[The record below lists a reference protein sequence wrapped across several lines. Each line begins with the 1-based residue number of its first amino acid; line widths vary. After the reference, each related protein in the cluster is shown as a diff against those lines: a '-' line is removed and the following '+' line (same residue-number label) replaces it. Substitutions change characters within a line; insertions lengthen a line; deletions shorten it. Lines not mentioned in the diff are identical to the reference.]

1 MFSRIRRSVL
11 VLIGGAAF
19 VFFSSACD
27 NTANG
32 DRCDP
37 FLSHDECANAPTYQC
52 VPSTTSAA
60 ATTACNGEAY
70 CCAVDPVSGNVTS
83 TEFNCIYVQQC
94 IAAGAAAD
102 GGDDGSSSSDSS
114 EADGGTD

>member
-1 MFSRIRRSVL
+1 METSINSNKLSWILRGLLVVL
-11 VLIGGAAF
+11 VSTTLVLA
-19 VFFSSACD
+19 SSACD

-52 VPSTTSAA
+52 VPSPSSAA

-70 CCAVDPVSGNVTS
+70 CCAVDPVTGNVTS
-83 TEFNCIYVQQC
+83 TEFNCLYVAQC
-94 IAAGAAAD
+94 IAGTSAD
-102 GGDDGSSSSDSS
+102 GGGDDG
-114 EADGGTD
+114 GTD